1 MARIL
6 LVGIDPDLVDFSDPA
21 VPPGMNADMIRRGI
35 RTALEEMTTAGH
47 EPHHL
52 YIPVDP
58 AGVHVLSDKLA
69 GEPFDCVV
77 VGGGVRI
84 PPSNLLLFEAV
95 LNTIVRAVL
104 RPPIA
109 LVAHPGE
116 AAAAVA
122 RVLGQGGQ

>member
-35 RTALEEMTTAGH
+35 RQALDELGAAGH
-47 EPHHL
+47 DTQHL

-58 AGVHVLSDKLA
+58 AAQHALSEKLA
-69 GEPFDCVV
+69 AEPVDCVV

-84 PPSNLLLFEAV
+84 PPSNLILFETV
-95 LNTIVRAVL
+95 LNTIARAAS
-104 RPPIA
+104 PPAIA

-122 RVLGQGGQ
+122 RVLGQDG